1 MAKTRAFKSGNSQAV
16 RIPAELAFAD
26 TQVDLEIIRM
36 GDVITI
42 YPARTSLKDMVA
54 ALRLLPKPPEV
65 EEREPIEVP
74 LRPGD

>member
-54 ALRLLPKPPEV
+54 ALRLLPKLPEV
-65 EEREPIEVP
+65 EERQPIEVP